1 MGKKRNETPDLPD
14 GCIKPFFCA
23 PMALLGI
30 VLIASKLIPE
40 MGWFFVI
47 SSIVFLFISFS
58 SKKSK

>member
-40 MGWFFVI
+40 MGWFCHKLNSFFVY
-47 SSIVFLFISFS
+47 LFFQ
-58 SKKSK
+58 